1 MAKGKKTFIF
11 YSDWINMVR
20 EMSDSDSG
28 ELLKHILKYVNDE
41 NPTTENPFVK
51 IVFGHMKPMLKEDLD
66 KWDLIR
72 QKRKEAGAKGGKQK
86 VANARQMLQGAKQVV
101 AVNDNVNVSTYV
113 DEDKIDKIFLQ
124 FREKYKT
131 YNAQLLSD
139 GIFINSIA
147 REFFN
152 THDKNIQKETLRKY
166 LNEYL
171 NRLDQDKKV
180 HNNKKQFMEH
190 FPNWLRKQ
198 EIKLVIPKQEKQRYV

>member
-11 YSDWINMVR
+11 YSDWINMIR
-20 EMSDSDSG
+20 EMKDSDAG
-28 ELLKHILKYVNDE
+28 ELLKYVLSYVNDE

-51 IVFGHMKPMLKEDLD
+51 IVFGHMKPMLKDDLD

-72 QKRKEAGAKGGKQK
+72 EKRRKAGSKGGKQTQ
-86 VANARQMLQGAKQVV
+86 ANAKQMLEHAKQVQ
-101 AVNDNVNVSTYV
+101 AVNDNVNVSTNV
-113 DEDKIDKIFLQ
+113 DDIADTVFLK
-124 FREKYKT
+124 FRDNYKT
-131 YNAQLLSD
+131 YSAQLLND
-139 GIFINSIA
+139 EIFINSIA
-147 REFFN
+147 REFFK
-152 THDKNIQKETLRKY
+152 TQDKNIQKATLRKY

-198 EIKLVIPKQEKQRYV
+198 EIKLVKPKKENVRYV

>member
-11 YSDWINMVR
+11 YSDWINMIR
-20 EMSDSDSG
+20 EMKDSDAG
-28 ELLKHILKYVNDE
+28 ELLKYVLSYVNDE

-51 IVFGHMKPMLKEDLD
+51 IVFGHMKPMLKDDLD

-72 QKRKEAGAKGGKQK
+72 EKRRKAGSKGGKQTQ
-86 VANARQMLQGAKQVV
+86 ANAKQMLEHAKQVQ
-101 AVNDNVNVSTYV
+101 AVNDNVNVSTNV
-113 DEDKIDKIFLQ
+113 DESKIDETYLK
-124 FREKYKT
+124 FRDNYKT
-131 YNAQLLSD
+131 YSAQLLND
-139 GIFINSIA
+139 EIFINSIA
-147 REFFN
+147 REFFK
-152 THDKNIQKETLRKY
+152 TQDKNIQKATLRKY

-198 EIKLVIPKQEKQRYV
+198 EIKLVKPKKENVRYV